1 MVRRIENSEPIKKE
15 MMSYKPENQS
25 HFYIGVD
32 GDEPEIQEVE
42 EIYISDDE
50 PMVRRLG
57 EENEDVAIIVNSGA
71 DVVFLPFEYGR
82 SWGR

>member
-1 MVRRIENSEPIKKE
+1 MREKDDEVEDHGIRVV
-15 MMSYKPENQS
+15 
-25 HFYIGVD
+25 HFYIGD
-32 GDEPEIQEVE
+32 GDDEPEMEDCKVID
-42 EIYISDDE
+42 ISDDE